1 MLEKIMTTMNKRFRM
16 KMLQKLQFTP
26 IEKFHQKCAQSRHH
40 HHKTNR
46 TEISDSF
53 SLQKIFNQNS
63 RFCKQRLQGKEK
75 TCIHMKYRMW
85 YIMQKIM
92 SINAVFVGILTTIRA
107 EISLK
112 NLFAVFTFLLSHTIK
127 CKNNRIINFRF

>member
-1 MLEKIMTTMNKRFRM
+1 MLEKIMTLMNNRFRM
-16 KMLQKLQFTP
+16 KMLQKSHFTP

-53 SLQKIFNQNS
+53 SLQKIFNQNY

-75 TCIHMKYRMW
+75 NLHPHEIQNVEYHAEN
-85 YIMQKIM
+85 
-92 SINAVFVGILTTIRA
+92 NA
-107 EISLK
+107 
-112 NLFAVFTFLLSHTIK
+112 H
-127 CKNNRIINFRF
+127 